1 MKYLNTKPGSIEEV
15 AANMS
20 KYATESEYQDMF
32 KKELEKAGKGIGA
45 MTPKEKKAFFN
56 KIDSKYT
63 AKDEETKI
71 NEISDKD
78 KRDNLQKIKAI
89 NDMVADIPGVNNNE
103 YKILVDLGKPLNY
116 YENPRGATDAQK
128 KYFTDFAKKFS
139 NKMSFSDKREYEGYI
154 KAVTEAVDNPYAV
167 GVAQAMKA
175 KDDQPPLKK
184 STITKAHDIAKS
196 IEKDQKESVEMNE
209 ADITFYDLDSNDP
222 SFKKLV
228 RDNNLTVKSKRR
240 GYKGDTIT
248 ISGSNSSIEKA
259 LKTMYGNDWRKVYK
273 QQGSKYIEAQF
284 KKDIKEEDAYQND
297 RFAVSGNSAK
307 IDNANTRDKSNH
319 IYAPNAKTAVAMY
332 KAGIKSY
339 KDTADMRKKFPM
351 AVEEVQEAV
360 FDVRLNVDGAVD
372 TSSVNS
378 VVKMLKDK
386 GIMAKVQPS
395 ERDGQAVT
403 INSSASK
410 NRVINVLGNIV
421 DEEVQETHS
430 FVTNK
435 QNEKQKKVGGEKD
448 IVDPAPSIKKESL
461 YDSIKSVW
469 QISAEEMDKIKSEAK
484 YYKKEQNKNDLK
496 PKKIADT
503 GSKSTPVDVE
513 PKVEI

>member
-63 AKDEETKI
+63 AKDE
-71 NEISDKD
+71 
-78 KRDNLQKIKAI
+78 
-89 NDMVADIPGVNNNE
+89 
-103 YKILVDLGKPLNY
+103 
-116 YENPRGATDAQK
+116 
-128 KYFTDFAKKFS
+128 
-139 NKMSFSDKREYEGYI
+139 
-154 KAVTEAVDNPYAV
+154 AVDNPYAV
-167 GVAQAMKA
+167 GMAQAMKA
-175 KDDQPPLKK
+175 KNDQPPLKK

-196 IEKDQKESVEMNE
+196 IEKDQKE
-209 ADITFYDLDSNDP
+209 
-222 SFKKLV
+222 
-228 RDNNLTVKSKRR
+228 
-240 GYKGDTIT
+240 
-248 ISGSNSSIEKA
+248 
-259 LKTMYGNDWRKVYK
+259 
-273 QQGSKYIEAQF
+273 
-284 KKDIKEEDAYQND
+284 
-297 RFAVSGNSAK
+297 
-307 IDNANTRDKSNH
+307 
-319 IYAPNAKTAVAMY
+319 
-332 KAGIKSY
+332 
-339 KDTADMRKKFPM
+339 
-351 AVEEVQEAV
+351 EV
-360 FDVRLNVDGAVD
+360 
-372 TSSVNS
+372 
-378 VVKMLKDK
+378 
-386 GIMAKVQPS
+386 
-395 ERDGQAVT
+395 
-403 INSSASK
+403 
-410 NRVINVLGNIV
+410 
-421 DEEVQETHS
+421 EVQETHS
-430 FVTNK
+430 FTANK